1 MQRKMRVSKD
11 KPTVANTVA
20 EIKNYLDAN
29 GISYDNSAKKDELL
43 ALIK

>member
-1 MQRKMRVSKD
+1 MRVN
-11 KPTVANTVA
+11 KPTAANTVA

-29 GISYDNSAKKDELL
+29 GISYDKSAKKDELL